1 MQSVLDALQPWASAN
16 SSVHIVEDWLAS
28 NAAIWSSTLRTNSAT
43 SWAEDATTN
52 EEHTFAGG
60 HKRIVEI
67 AAPKQPTVAEQCT
80 AVNVSVQQPTVLHQ
94 QRVVEHHAMPRPA
107 DQQFIAQAASQHAS
121 AEAFRQQSGVHG
133 LVQQF
138 EHMTVA
144 KPKARKQ
151 ELLSAGLLASSA
163 DQASHRGLSANKM
176 HLMFERAAAI
186 TPLRD
191 AQHSDAAESA
201 RSSRQVQLRFH
212 GADVAQIRAAESA
225 RPSKQIQPSLDGAN
239 AKHSDTATGRAR
251 PSRQPSF
258 SGAVPHGPE
267 LIDWSSS
274 SQPAEWHLNTAF
286 ESDSWPAER
295 GAANESRPRSANQT
309 RCDAAV
315 APCDASPLWIE
326 ELANLANAE
335 RASVQEYNW
344 PASR

>member
-1 MQSVLDALQPWASAN
+1 MC
-16 SSVHIVEDWLAS
+16 
-28 NAAIWSSTLRTNSAT
+28 TLRTNSAT

-67 AAPKQPTVAEQCT
+67 VAPKQPTVAEQCT

-121 AEAFRQQSGVHG
+121 AEAFRQQSGVHA

-225 RPSKQIQPSLDGAN
+225 RPS
-239 AKHSDTATGRAR
+239 
-251 PSRQPSF
+251 RQPSF

-295 GAANESRPRSANQT
+295 GAADESRPRSANQT

-335 RASVQEYNW
+335 RASVQEYNS